1 MRMKESVEGGV
12 SAVKKIVTMLA
23 VLTIGLSGGTA
34 QVTSFDSKGVVLKP
48 VRDKTLPLLQV
59 DEPAVK
65 TGTPFLVTR
74 DKCVVR
80 GMASDV
86 AGIGSVELNGAALS
100 VGAGGQFEMQVPLHE
115 GLNSF
120 KLSAVDKA
128 GNRTDRT
135 IEVIRDTKPP
145 VIVVLEPA
153 AHDARGIRPLSV
165 EKATVKVR
173 VTDEYGVKTVTVNG
187 AIVPGGP
194 DSTYTA
200 LLPMREDESKVTII
214 ATDNAGNLSNEEF
227 PVFRRKDIAGELFAG
242 KYFAFIIG
250 IDDYRGNWDRLK
262 NAVRDAKAVEK
273 LLRES
278 FRFDSIQTLYD
289 RQATRD
295 DILGAIDN
303 FTSMLGRDDN
313 LLIYFSGHGTI
324 QQRSNRGF
332 WVPSDADVRSTSRY
346 ISHSE
351 LKDRIASFQGRHIL
365 VVADACFSGE
375 ILKGAPLPLLTKDD
389 PQYLRNVFQRPS
401 RWALTSGGEEPV
413 MDGGREGHSV
423 FAYYFLKALREIEGK
438 FFTTSQ
444 VYERLKFGV
453 GNNSVQ
459 MPRYDELRDV
469 GSEHGEFV
477 FVRK

>member
-1 MRMKESVEGGV
+1 MKNFAMMVAALVFS
-12 SAVKKIVTMLA
+12 
-23 VLTIGLSGGTA
+23 LSGVTA
-34 QVTSFDSKGVVLKP
+34 QVTTFESKGLVLKP
-48 VRDKTLPLLQV
+48 VKDKTLPLLQV
-59 DEPAVK
+59 DEPVVK
-65 TGTPFLVTR
+65 SGSPFVVNR
-74 DKCVVR
+74 DRCVVR
-80 GMASDV
+80 GSATDV
-86 AGIGSVELNGAALS
+86 AGIGSVELNGTPLS
-100 VGAGGQFEMQVPLHE
+100 VGAGGHFEIQMPLRE

-120 KLSAVDKA
+120 KLSAVDGA

-135 IEVIRDTKPP
+135 IDVIRDTKPP

-153 AHDARGIRPLSV
+153 SHDARGIRPLSV
-165 EKATVKVR
+165 EKAEIKAR
-173 VTDEYGVKTVTVNG
+173 VTDEFGVKTVTING
-187 AIVPGGP
+187 AVVPAGP
-194 DSTYTA
+194 DSTYTTV
-200 LLPMREDESKVTII
+200 LPMREDESKVTIV
-214 ATDNAGNLSNEEF
+214 AADNAGNTSKEEF
-227 PVFRRKDIAGELFAG
+227 PVYRRKDIAGELFAG
-242 KYFAFIIG
+242 KYYAFIIG
-250 IDDYRGNWDRLK
+250 IDNYSGSWDRLQ
-262 NAVRDAKAVEK
+262 NAVRDAKSVEK
-273 LLRES
+273 LFRES
-278 FRFDSIQTLYD
+278 FRFDSIQTLYNG
-289 RQATRD
+289 QATRD
-295 DILGAIDN
+295 NILGAIDN
-303 FTSMLGRDDN
+303 FTSTLGKDDN

-332 WVPSDADVRSTSRY
+332 WVPADADGRSTSRY

-401 RWALTSGGEEPV
+401 RWAQTSGGEEPV

-423 FAYYFLKALREIEGK
+423 FAYYFLKALREIDGK

-444 VYERLKFGV
+444 VFERLKFGV
-453 GNNSVQ
+453 GNNSAQ

>member
-1 MRMKESVEGGV
+1 MTKTGAVVVALVISMSGV
-12 SAVKKIVTMLA
+12 
-23 VLTIGLSGGTA
+23 TA
-34 QVTSFDSKGVVLKP
+34 QVTTFESKGLVLKP

-59 DEPAVK
+59 DEPAVR
-65 TGTPFLVTR
+65 TGSPFLVTR

-80 GMASDV
+80 GSASDI
-86 AGIGSVELNGAALS
+86 AGISSVELNGAALS
-100 VGAGGQFEMQVPLHE
+100 VGAGGHFEMQVALHE
-115 GLNSF
+115 GLNSL
-120 KLSAVDKA
+120 KLSAVDRA

-135 IEVIRDTKPP
+135 IDVVRDTKPP
-145 VIVVLEPA
+145 VIAVLEPA

-173 VTDEYGVKTVTVNG
+173 ATDEYGVKSVTING
-187 AIVPGGP
+187 TSVPSGP
-194 DSTYTA
+194 DSTYTF
-200 LLPMREDESKVTII
+200 LLPMREDESKVTIV
-214 ATDNAGNLSNEEF
+214 ATDNAGNLSKEEF
-227 PVFRRKDIAGELFAG
+227 PVFRKNDIADEIFAG
-242 KYFAFIIG
+242 RYFAFIIG
-250 IDDYRGNWDRLK
+250 IDNYHGTWDRLN

-273 LLRES
+273 LLRGS
-278 FRFDSIQTLYD
+278 FRFDSVQTLYD
-289 RQATRD
+289 AQATRD

-303 FTSMLGRDDN
+303 FTFTLRKDDN

-332 WVPSDADVRSTSRY
+332 WVPSDADGRSTSRY

-389 PQYLRNVFQRPS
+389 PQYFRNVFQRPS

-423 FAYYFLKALREIEGK
+423 FAYYFLKALKEIDGR

-444 VYERLKFGV
+444 VFERLKFGV
-453 GNNSVQ
+453 GNNSPQ

>member
-1 MRMKESVEGGV
+1 MTKTI
-12 SAVKKIVTMLA
+12 AIIAALIV
-23 VLTIGLSGGTA
+23 GLSGVTA
-34 QVTSFDSKGVVLKP
+34 QVTTFESKGMVLKP

-59 DEPAVK
+59 DEPVIK
-65 TGTPFLVTR
+65 TGSPFLVTR
-74 DKCVVR
+74 DRCVIR
-80 GMASDV
+80 GSASDV
-86 AGIGSVELNGAALS
+86 AGIGSVELNGTALS
-100 VGAGGQFEMQVPLHE
+100 VGSGGHFEIQMALKE
-115 GLNSF
+115 GMNRF

-135 IEVIRDTKPP
+135 IDVIRDTKPA
-145 VIVVLEPA
+145 VILVLEPA

-165 EKATVKVR
+165 EKATINAR
-173 VTDEYGVKTVTVNG
+173 VTDEYGVKSVTVNG
-187 AIVPGGP
+187 AAVPAGP
-194 DSTYTA
+194 DSTYTT
-200 LLPMREDESKVTII
+200 LLPMREDESKVTIV
-214 ATDNAGNLSNEEF
+214 ATDNAGNVSKEEF
-227 PVFRRKDIAGELFAG
+227 PVFRRKDIASDLFAG

-250 IDDYRGNWDRLK
+250 IDNYHGSWDRLK

-273 LLRES
+273 ILRDS
-278 FRFDSIQTLYD
+278 FRFDSVQTLYD
-289 RQATRD
+289 AQATRD

-303 FTSMLGRDDN
+303 FTSTLGRDDN

-332 WVPSDADVRSTSRY
+332 WVPSDADGRSTSRY

-375 ILKGAPLPLLTKDD
+375 ILKGAPIPLLTKDD

-423 FAYYFLKALREIEGK
+423 FAYYFLKALREVEGK